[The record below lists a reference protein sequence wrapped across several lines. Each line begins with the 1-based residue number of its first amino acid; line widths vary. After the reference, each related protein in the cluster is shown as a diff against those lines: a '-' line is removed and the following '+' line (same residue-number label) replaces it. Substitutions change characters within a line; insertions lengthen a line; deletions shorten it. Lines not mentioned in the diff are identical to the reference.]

1 MGDERRAL
9 TQESA
14 AKLEQR
20 ESNVQKFKLFSS
32 TKKVLYTTNMLHKVA
47 QVKQEVLFGNS

>member
-1 MGDERRAL
+1 MGDERKAL

-32 TKKVLYTTNMLHKVA
+32 TKKVLYTTNLLHKVA
-47 QVKQEVLFGNS
+47 